1 MSKRAIGWQK
11 YEDLIQKQLTS
22 PFASLMLQSQ
32 MNISEQD
39 FPNLDEDDEVSF
51 SEMLES
57 EEKDLLVV
65 PVPQD
70 FHNQISLITNYD
82 CWVGH
87 TNFDITEEVRDIIDT
102 CKGVEILKVHSRY
115 RFFVGIGRMFDFSE
129 VRQLIEESL
138 TSED

>member
-1 MSKRAIGWQK
+1 MSKNAIGWQK

-39 FPNLDEDDEVSF
+39 FPNLDEDDEISF

-70 FHNQISLITNYD
+70 FHNQISLVTNYD

>member
-1 MSKRAIGWQK
+1 MSKSAIGWQK

-39 FPNLDEDDEVSF
+39 FPNLDEDDEISF

-70 FHNQISLITNYD
+70 FHNQISLVTNYD